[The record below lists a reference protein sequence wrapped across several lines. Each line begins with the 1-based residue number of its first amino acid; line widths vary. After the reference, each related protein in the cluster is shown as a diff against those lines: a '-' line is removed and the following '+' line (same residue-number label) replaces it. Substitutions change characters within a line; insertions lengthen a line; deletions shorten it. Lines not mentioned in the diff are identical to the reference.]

1 MILVQCHKAFCQSF
15 VIYLWQNNFIDAY
28 VAGNAKQ
35 FLRLSPKIERNA
47 KQYLPWRKKWAL
59 FCVSC
64 HLGSRWTNCLA
75 FISTFDG
82 HSGFCLAFLATFNLS
97 WRFRRTFLVILGFNE
112 GLVLRFFL
120 HSNANGDIDASF
132 LPQSELTRARNG
144 VSYSICNSS
153 STINVRQC
161 YNNR

>member
-1 MILVQCHKAFCQSF
+1 MILVQCHKAFCH
-15 VIYLWQNNFIDAY
+15 NFWYICGKTTLFDAY

-75 FISTFDG
+75 FISTFEG

-97 WRFRRTFLVILGFNE
+97 WRFQRTFLVILGFNE

-120 HSNANGDIDASF
+120 HSNANGDIYARF
-132 LPQSELTRARNG
+132 FHQSELTRARNG
-144 VSYSICNSS
+144 VSYSICNSCF
-153 STINVRQC
+153 TINVRQW

>member
-1 MILVQCHKAFCQSF
+1 MILVQCHKAFCHLF

-47 KQYLPWRKKWAL
+47 KQYLPWRRKWAL

-82 HSGFCLAFLATFNLS
+82 CWCFCLAFLATFNLS
-97 WRFRRTFLVILGFNE
+97 WRFWCTFLVILGLNE
-112 GLVLRFFL
+112 ALVLRFFL
-120 HSNANGDIDASF
+120 HSNVNGDIDARF

-144 VSYSICNSS
+144 VSYCICNSS
-153 STINVRQC
+153 FTINVRQW

>member
-47 KQYLPWRKKWAL
+47 KQCLTWRKKWAL

-64 HLGSRWTNCLA
+64 HLGSRWTNYLA

-82 HSGFCLAFLATFNLS
+82 CWCFCLAFLATFNLS
-97 WRFRRTFLVILGFNE
+97 WRFWCTFLVILGFNA

-144 VSYSICNSS
+144 VSYSICNSG
-153 STINVRQC
+153 STINVRQW

>member
-47 KQYLPWRKKWAL
+47 KQDLPWRKKWAL

-64 HLGSRWTNCLA
+64 HLGSRWTNYLA

-82 HSGFCLAFLATFNLS
+82 CWCFYLAFLATFNLS
-97 WRFRRTFLVILGFNE
+97 WRFQRTFLVILGFNK

-144 VSYSICNSS
+144 VSYSICNSNF
-153 STINVRQC
+153 TINVRQW

>member
-1 MILVQCHKAFCQSF
+1 MTRNVRRNLQ
-15 VIYLWQNNFIDAY
+15 
-28 VAGNAKQ
+28 
-35 FLRLSPKIERNA
+35 LRLKVARNA
-47 KQYLPWRKKWAL
+47 KQYLTRRKKWAL

-64 HLGSRWTNCLA
+64 HLGSRWTNYLA

-82 HSGFCLAFLATFNLS
+82 CWCFYLAFLATFNLC
-97 WRFRRTFLVILGFNE
+97 WRYRRTFLVILGFNE

-153 STINVRQC
+153 STINVRQWD
-161 YNNR
+161 NNR

>member
-1 MILVQCHKAFCQSF
+1 MILVQWHKAFCH
-15 VIYLWQNNFIDAY
+15 NFWYICGKTTLFDAY

-64 HLGSRWTNCLA
+64 HLESHWTNCLA

-82 HSGFCLAFLATFNLS
+82 CWCFCLAFLATFNLS
-97 WRFRRTFLVILGFNE
+97 WRFRRTFLVILGLNE

-120 HSNANGDIDASF
+120 HSNANGDIDARF
-132 LPQSELTRARNG
+132 FHQSELTRARNG
-144 VSYSICNSS
+144 VSYSICNSG
-153 STINVRQC
+153 STINVRQW